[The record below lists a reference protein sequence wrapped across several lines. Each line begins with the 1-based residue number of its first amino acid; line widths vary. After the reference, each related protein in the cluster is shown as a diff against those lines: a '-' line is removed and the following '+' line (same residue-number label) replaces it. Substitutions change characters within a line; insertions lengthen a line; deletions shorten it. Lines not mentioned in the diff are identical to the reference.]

1 MLATRPPNGEGI
13 STVALSVSTSRSG
26 ASSAMTSPSSTRTL
40 TISASVSP
48 SPRSGSANGRDIAS
62 EREGRARGGDDPGYV
77 GDVGLL
83 AGEADE
89 RHVVRGH
96 ASDRRLE
103 EDHGVRI
110 ADGGGQQRA
119 RITRAR
125 WNDHL
130 QPGNLG
136 VELLLGLRVMF
147 EGANA
152 SPVWH
157 ANHHGDVKA
166 SLRARPV
173 ARAVVLDLV
182 EALKGEARE
191 LDLADGLEA
200 VEGHADGGPDDGCFG
215 QRAVDD
221 ALGTELPLQIIGHA
235 EDAAVHADVLAQDE
249 HVSVALH
256 RLEEGEV
263 ERLDHVQLGHRVSA
277 ASVAGPASAW
287 GPAASSAGRPRAPG
301 RPAHARP
308 SPRAGP

>member
-1 MLATRPPNGEGI
+1 
-13 STVALSVSTSRSG
+13 
-26 ASSAMTSPSSTRTL
+26 
-40 TISASVSP
+40 
-48 SPRSGSANGRDIAS
+48 
-62 EREGRARGGDDPGYV
+62 
-77 GDVGLL
+77 
-83 AGEADE
+83 
-89 RHVVRGH
+89 
-96 ASDRRLE
+96 
-103 EDHGVRI
+103 
-110 ADGGGQQRA
+110 
-119 RITRAR
+119 
-125 WNDHL
+125 
-130 QPGNLG
+130 
-136 VELLLGLRVMF
+136 MF
-147 EGANA
+147 ESANA

-157 ANHHGDVKA
+157 ADHHRDVKA

-182 EALKGEARE
+182 EALEGEARE

-277 ASVAGPASAW
+277 ASAAGPASAW
-287 GPAASSAGRPRAPG
+287 GPASSAVRRRAAGRAAPAPPSPPARALGPPGARRAP
-301 RPAHARP
+301 RRTTCAV
-308 SPRAGP
+308 